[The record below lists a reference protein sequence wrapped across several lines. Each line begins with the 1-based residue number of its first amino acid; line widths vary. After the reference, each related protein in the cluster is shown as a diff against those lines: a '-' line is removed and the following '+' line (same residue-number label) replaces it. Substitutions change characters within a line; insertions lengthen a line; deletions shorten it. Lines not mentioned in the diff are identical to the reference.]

1 MQVTLKTIAT
11 GLMASTLFFGSQVVV
26 ADNPGGQQGQQN
38 WGQQGQQNWG
48 QQGQNGGQQGQY
60 WGQQNGGQQ
69 GQQQNWGQQEG
80 QQNGG
85 QQWGQQGQQQWG
97 QQQNWGQQEGQ
108 QNGGQ
113 QGQQQWGL
121 QQQGQQQWG
130 QQQWRQQQW
139 GQQLYLRAG
148 CQGCHGPNGNTPEEP
163 GYPKLAGQ
171 DMSYLVNQIRA
182 ILYGTR
188 TNNMS
193 SKMAQHM
200 PALLNDNQIQAIAAW
215 LSSLGAYSK
224 QGFNR

>member
-38 WGQQGQQNWG
+38 WGQQGQ
-48 QQGQNGGQQGQY
+48 NGGQQGQY
-60 WGQQNGGQQ
+60 W
-69 GQQQNWGQQEG
+69 
-80 QQNGG
+80 
-85 QQWGQQGQQQWG
+85 
-97 QQQNWGQQEGQ
+97 GQ